1 MAGETQPGV
10 GTVGARLRA
19 AREAKRLSVHAI
31 ATTTKIPVG
40 ALDALEEDDAARLP
54 SGIFSR
60 GFVRSYAAAVGLNP
74 EQTVRDFVA
83 QLPAPEHAMDAVS
96 TDRPHGYH
104 HSPRQWLVAGLVLGG
119 VLVCSAGAA
128 FLFVVG
134 IPGLPTRPD
143 TPPVPAVAMAPE
155 PALAP
160 RLAVPVRER
169 PSPTIEPVPQ
179 APLTLVLRPRG
190 RLLGLA
196 QDRRRDGGAARH
208 ARWRAGNLW
217 GARRDYPERR
227 GRRGV
232 RVCDQ
237 PARRPGARSLGPSHD
252 RAPDAAELRR
262 LRRTVMR
269 RWCTNT
275 GRWCTTLRLRRG
287 SCRLSGH
294 GDRCGCT
301 IST

>member
-190 RLLGLA
+190 DCWVSLRIDGETVV
-196 QDRRRDGGAARH
+196 RRVM
-208 ARWRAGNLW
+208 RAGEQETY
-217 GARRDYPERR
+217 GARAEIILNVGDAGAFAFAINQRAGRALGALGQVMTVRLTPQNYADYVEP
-227 GRRGV
+227 
-232 RVCDQ
+232 
-237 PARRPGARSLGPSHD
+237 
-252 RAPDAAELRR
+252 
-262 LRRTVMR
+262 
-269 RWCTNT
+269 
-275 GRWCTTLRLRRG
+275 
-287 SCRLSGH
+287 
-294 GDRCGCT
+294 
-301 IST
+301 